1 MSVTLSTTSKN
12 ASLLIHDGY
21 SYIIDKRNDK
31 KILWKCEHA
40 KKFKCRGRL
49 QTDLNNV
56 FIRTTGDHENH
67 TADPRSGPIRQYYDR
82 LRKES
87 EQNQTNPHNIL
98 TQANIG
104 VQDEVRVQ
112 LTSNDHLKRNIRR
125 WRQEINVAPTPSTID
140 FPVVPD
146 KYHQTTRD
154 TTFLRKDTGPTSDRL
169 LIFFTDEQRNII
181 ENATEFFIDGTF
193 KVVPE
198 IFYQLFVIHANYREH
213 VLPVSFILL
222 PGKSNQIYQKMINDI
237 IALVPGWS
245 PRRIMMDFEKALINV
260 FSGAFPTAE
269 LSGFFFHLSQSVQR
283 YLQDNGFKKNYETDI
298 IFADNV
304 HKILAL
310 AFLEPNQV
318 VNGFEFLCSD
328 LGDEYQ
334 QILDYF
340 EDTYIGRPVRRSRRT
355 PMFPIDLWNMAVRV
369 KNNMHRTNNHV
380 EAWHRKLNCAFQC
393 KHPTL
398 WTFLD
403 KLIKE
408 ENNIHSDIINAMSGS
423 QPSKRKNE
431 SLNTRLYNL
440 VQNPHTDIKDQ
451 LKYIGRLLSL

>member
-12 ASLLIHDGY
+12 ALLLIYNGY

-49 QTDLNNV
+49 HTDLNNV
-56 FIRTTGDHENH
+56 FIQTVGAHENH
-67 TADPRSGPIRQYYDR
+67 PADPRSGAIRQYYDR

-104 VQDEVRVQ
+104 VQDEVRDQ
-112 LTSNDHLKRNIRR
+112 LTSNDHLKRNIRP
-125 WRQEINVAPTPSTID
+125 WRQETNVAPTPSTID

-146 KYHQTTRD
+146 KYHRTTRNI
-154 TTFLRKDTGPTSDRL
+154 TFLRKDTGPTSDRL
-169 LIFFTDEQRNII
+169 LIFFTNEQRNIM

-222 PGKSNQIYQKMINDI
+222 PGKSSQIYQKMINEI

-269 LSGFFFHLSQSVQR
+269 LSGCFFHLSQSVQR

-298 IFADNV
+298 IFADNI

-340 EDTYIGRPVRRSRRT
+340 EDTYIGRPIRRSRRT
-355 PMFPIDLWNMAVRV
+355 AMFPINLWNMTVRV

-380 EAWHRKLNCAFQC
+380 EAWHQKLNSAFQC

-408 ENNIHSDIINAMSGS
+408 ENNMHSDIINAMSGS
-423 QPSKRKNE
+423 QPRKRKNE

-440 VQNPHTDIKDQ
+440 VQNPHTDVEDQ